1 MPELAPA
8 QLVDMGICPT
18 CYDKSH
24 GRCLYGD
31 PAGRMLYE
39 TDALECLL
47 ITNPRAP
54 GHTIIST
61 KDHYKDM
68 MELPDELCRDIY
80 ALASRVMC
88 AIKTVYGAESVYLCT
103 MCDGPMNHFH
113 VQMIPRYAYE
123 RRGSEN
129 FVKDRG
135 EYIAEPDKVQRL
147 RLLLSD
153 NRL

>member
-1 MPELAPA
+1 MIIERL
-8 QLVDMGICPT
+8 
-18 CYDKSH
+18 
-24 GRCLYGD
+24 LYGD

-80 ALASRVMC
+80 ALARRVMC

-123 RRGSEN
+123 RCGSGN
-129 FVKDRG
+129 FVKARG
-135 EYIAEPDKVQRL
+135 VYVPDPDKVVQIRQL
-147 RLLLSD
+147 ID
-153 NRL
+153 EGNC